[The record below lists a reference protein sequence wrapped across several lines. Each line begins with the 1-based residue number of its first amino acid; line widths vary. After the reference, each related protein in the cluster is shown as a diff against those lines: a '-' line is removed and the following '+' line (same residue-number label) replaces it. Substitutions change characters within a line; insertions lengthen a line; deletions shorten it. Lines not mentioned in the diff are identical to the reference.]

1 MSIFTDNVIRL
12 IFQLIVLF
20 GIWQII
26 KPIVYQQIN
35 LSESKRDLR
44 KNLKKRRER
53 TLKIRKGIYKH
64 LDDLLYLVQKGYAP
78 GASVTRFL
86 IRSVFMFVAMFLLSY
101 LLLRGVPSL
110 INPDNPFLQN
120 TVTPTKE
127 SWQFPL
133 YLAILAAVLPYL
145 QLRYRYSIRQA
156 KGSYDLLEVVKIY
169 AKYCYLS
176 IDVALHRTSEFLG
189 EDNVLRDP
197 LKSLAEAFAN
207 YRTTAELNEEAARF
221 TRAVSTTFASNFVS
235 DLLSAEREGTH
246 FLNSSLLD
254 LNQAMETQRETIME
268 VKANNRDAVSLGL
281 WVNLFTFI
289 VCVGSFMFLV
299 SPKVYFKLQFQTTIG
314 LTFLVI
320 IIGSFFAA
328 LIMSVILARPKLDYM

>member
-1 MSIFTDNVIRL
+1 MSTFVDNVIRL
-12 IFQLIVLF
+12 IFQLIVVF
-20 GIWQII
+20 GIWRMI
-26 KPIVYQQIN
+26 KPIVDRQIS
-35 LSESKRDLR
+35 LSDSKRDLR
-44 KNLKKRRER
+44 KNLKKQRDR

-64 LDDLLYLVQKGYAP
+64 LDDLLYLVQKGYEP
-78 GASVTRFL
+78 GASVTKFL
-86 IRSVFMFVAMFLLSY
+86 IRSIFMFIGIFLLSF
-101 LLLRGVPSL
+101 LLLRGLPALTNSD
-110 INPDNPFLQN
+110 ISFLQN
-120 TVTPTKE
+120 TQTPAKE
-127 SWQFPL
+127 SWQFPF
-133 YLAILAAVLPYL
+133 YLAILAAVIPYL

-176 IDVALHRTSEFLG
+176 IDVALHRTSEFLR

-235 DLLSAEREGTH
+235 DLLNAEREGTH
-246 FLNSSLLD
+246 FLNASLLD
-254 LNQAMETQRETIME
+254 LNQAMETQRETIMD
-268 VKANNRDAVSLGL
+268 VKSNNRDAVSLGL

-289 VCVGSFMFLV
+289 CCVGSFMFLV
-299 SPKVYFKLQFQTTIG
+299 NPKVYFKLQFQTTIG

-320 IIGSFFAA
+320 IISSFFAA